1 MEQLITLW
9 RKNITFFHVF
19 IILGGLNGNLSVV
32 CGSPLVTTTAAAT
45 EPTTTTI
52 TTTTST
58 ATSRLSSEVS
68 STEPTTAII
77 KNDVNGTE
85 STVTTISKECIYG
98 HKDDVSGRP
107 N

>member
-1 MEQLITLW
+1 M
-9 RKNITFFHVF
+9 
-19 IILGGLNGNLSVV
+19 NGYLSVV

-45 EPTTTTI
+45 ESTTTTI
-52 TTTTST
+52 ITTAST
-58 ATSRLSSEVS
+58 AMPRLSSEVS

-98 HKDDVSGRP
+98 HKDEVSG